1 MVLVVCESTGIYD
14 KEMQRIV
21 FLFGSNMKIAVGQRK
36 HAPQVILLSFYKN
49 PFGNAFLEIE

>member
-1 MVLVVCESTGIYD
+1 VCESTGIYD

-49 PFGNAFLEIE
+49 PFRNAFLEIE